1 MIIYPRAKLNLG
13 LNIVEKRS
21 DGYHNLETV
30 FYPINIHDTLEVEPS
45 DSLRLQLYGVPLEGD
60 VNENLVLKAWRLLN
74 NDHPLPPVNI
84 HLHKAIPSQA
94 GMGGG
99 SSDGAFML
107 RLLNELFQLNLS
119 NEELIKKA
127 TLLGADCP
135 FFITDNPAY
144 AEGIGEKLTP
154 ISLDLSLYHLLIVKP
169 PIAVSTREAF
179 AHITPRATEI
189 KCREIVQQDIRTWR
203 ELLKNDFED
212 SIFPQYPRL
221 KEIKEQLYQQGA
233 LYAAMSGSGSSL
245 YGFFEKAPKL
255 IDAWNDCYVK
265 LL

>member
-13 LNIVEKRS
+13 LNIVGKRN

-45 DSLRLQLYGVPLEGD
+45 DTLRLELLGIPLEGNSND
-60 VNENLVLKAWRLLN
+60 NLVIKAWQLLRK
-74 NDHPLPPVNI
+74 DHSLPPVSI
-84 HLHKAIPSQA
+84 RLHKAIPSQA

-107 RLLNELFQLNLS
+107 RLLNEQFQLGLTD
-119 NEELIKKA
+119 EELIQKA
-127 TLLGADCP
+127 ALLGADCP

-144 AEGIGEKLTP
+144 AEGIGERLTP
-154 ISLDLSLYHLLIVKP
+154 ISLDLSSYHLLIVKP

-179 AHITPRATEI
+179 AHITPHPTAI
-189 KCREIVQQDIRTWR
+189 KCRDIVQQDIRSWR
-203 ELLKNDFED
+203 EQLKNDFED

-221 KEIKEQLYQQGA
+221 KMIKQQLYQQGA

-245 YGFFEKAPKL
+245 YGFFEKAPKIL
-255 IDAWNDCYVK
+255 DAWSDCDVRVV
-265 LL
+265 